1 MAIFLRGASSP
12 TSVGTFQ
19 DDATAMNGLNGNT
32 TSNGSHSHSSPY
44 LVHKSTANAE
54 FAQFGSH
61 SGPSSNKR
69 VLSFMNNLWIPGYT
83 KHTYTSSSGNHSHT
97 LNLNGDTET
106 RPKNMSVNYIIKY

>member
-1 MAIFLRGASSP
+1 MEILPAIGY
-12 TSVGTFQ
+12 
-19 DDATAMNGLNGNT
+19 
-32 TSNGSHSHSSPY
+32 SHSSPY

-106 RPKNMSVNYIIKY
+106 DFKNMTSLSSNIKKEFLILENKNKGEKAMNKKMLSLYFFY